1 MRDIKALGKKLGH
14 NHKLAR
20 ALWGTG
26 VYEARVLSSFIADP
40 ARLTPAQMDLMVQG
54 LRQLGIVRRAEFQ
67 PVRPHATC
75 VGQGRRVEQ
84 QAEGV

>member
-54 LRQLGIVRRAEFQ
+54 LRQLGIARRAEF
-67 PVRPHATC
+67 HATC

-84 QAEGV
+84 QAAGV